1 MSGDRIVALVAI
13 VGMLILV
20 SSGISRRRLPAGK
33 IVRLALIWAV
43 IFVAATAIV
52 MLLGRGI

>member
-13 VGMLILV
+13 AAMLILV
-20 SSGISRRRLPAGK
+20 APAVARRRLPAN
-33 IVRLALIWAV
+33 RLVKLVLVWAV

-52 MLLGRGI
+52 MLFGRGI